1 MHAAINKVL
10 FRMAQETQSIK
21 YPPTCWAGSQQ
32 HFWEELCSCKR
43 FFIWHFLFSFSVDFW
58 REPNFEASITLDER
72 LKTGLNQ
79 KYFFSDLSKGQKRS
93 IWALGKNFA
102 QIILRRIGY
111 CGLKISSNLVRLS
124 LRVPSTTG
132 TPSSPSISSEVPS
145 ALFKV
150 DKSFLVSGAV
160 AWMVGVL

>member
-1 MHAAINKVL
+1 MHAAFNKVL
-10 FRMAQETQSIK
+10 FRMAQEAQSIK

-43 FFIWHFLFSFSVDFW
+43 FFYLAFSLLFFGWLLEGIKFWSWHHIGWVFKNW
-58 REPNFEASITLDER
+58 
-72 LKTGLNQ
+72 LKP
-79 KYFFSDLSKGQKRS
+79 KYFFSDLSNGQKRS
-93 IWALGKNFA
+93 IWALGKKFA
-102 QIILRRIGY
+102 QIILRRIEY

-132 TPSSPSISSEVPS
+132 TPSSPSIFSEVPS